1 MWEILSEVLYLESIF
16 KKSVVEKSMSQ
27 EESAP
32 NNGKVEE
39 LAEDKTTKVDVIP
52 KINDSFKN

>member
-1 MWEILSEVLYLESIF
+1 
-16 KKSVVEKSMSQ
+16 MSQ